1 MLKIIVDTNVFVSA
15 LIQRSYPYLIVDA
28 VFADPAVE
36 LCLSDDLFQEYVD
49 VLNRK
54 RFTKFP
60 NFLANA
66 QLLLADIE
74 TRAKKYHPTSKL
86 HIIKDDSDNKLLEL
100 AEVSKAHYLITG
112 NTNDF
117 TLDRFKETQVVNPKT
132 FWELYLER

>member
-15 LIQRSYPYLIVDA
+15 LIQHSYPYLIVDA
-28 VFADPAVE
+28 VFADLSVE

-54 RFTKFP
+54 RFAKFP

-74 TRAKKYHPTSKL
+74 TSAKN
-86 HIIKDDSDNKLLEL
+86 IIQRLNYIL
-100 AEVSKAHYLITG
+100 
-112 NTNDF
+112 
-117 TLDRFKETQVVNPKT
+117 
-132 FWELYLER
+132 